1 MLHNPQ
7 HVQNTLNSLYG
18 SFFTVFYSS
27 PAFDLFLS
35 DAKESGADNRN
46 IIDDGKSQK
55 LTTEDIKSLKEQGLK
70 GQVRE
75 HSYACSHKWERIL
88 FMSSNCKYYIPQVN
102 PNPTQCHPYTEQ
114 LCNLVTAVTET

>member
-1 MLHNPQ
+1 MA
-7 HVQNTLNSLYG
+7 Y
-18 SFFTVFYSS
+18 FTVLFSDKHPKTDSY
-27 PAFDLFLS
+27 PAYLFLS

-70 GQVRE
+70 GQVHE
-75 HSYACSHKWERIL
+75 HSYAYLHKWERIV
-88 FMSSNCKYYIPQVN
+88 FMSNCKYYIPQFN

-114 LCNLVTAVTET
+114 LCNLVTEVTETKIWVFH